1 MRTIFTDGSHSL
13 LSLFLC
19 NFASSSYRLTTVHII
34 NPQNSNNMNAK
45 ESNKRN
51 YDERP
56 VGGFFWVGNRLIR
69 LVERIYY

>member
-1 MRTIFTDGSHSL
+1 MGAVLTDNSHSL

-19 NFASSSYRLTTVHII
+19 NFVSSSYRLTTVHII
-34 NPQNSNNMNAK
+34 NPQNSNNMNVK
-45 ESNKRN
+45 ESNNQN
-51 YDERP
+51 YDECP